1 MTTTNDQDA
10 GFRDVRGFTAP
21 GFEGLRDA
29 FAAAAKLD
37 TRGGSALSVFHH
49 GMLVAEL
56 VSGTG
61 GGSGPRT
68 PQTTQVCFSCTKGVV
83 ATALLILIERGR
95 LDLDAPMAQYWPEF
109 GVHGKGDLL
118 VRHVV
123 SHMSGQP
130 SFRAPVSADALADD
144 LFAEA
149 VVASDEPWWA
159 PGTQIAYQSISYG
172 TLCGGL
178 IRRITGES
186 VGTFVQREIAGP
198 LGLDLWIGLP
208 EERERDVAPLQLIPL
223 DEQAEAT
230 DNPAHVAQ
238 VENPRVLHDPDDRM
252 WNTRAYHAAEIP
264 GAGGI
269 TSATGLARMYA
280 CLANGG
286 TLDGYRLL
294 RPETIALGR
303 TTISEGPE
311 AFNGDP
317 MRFGVGFMLAMA
329 TAEVYDQGEFGH
341 SGYGGQAA
349 GAWPERGA
357 SFTYFTTALRSGDV
371 ADTRVA
377 LVLAAL
383 DEALEITA

>member
-1 MTTTNDQDA
+1 MTTTDI
-10 GFRDVRGFTAP
+10 RGFTEP
-21 GFEGLRDA
+21 GFDGLRDA
-29 FAAAAKLD
+29 FAAATELD
-37 TRGGSALSVFHH
+37 TRGGGALSVFQH
-49 GMLVAEL
+49 GKLVAEL
-56 VSGTG
+56 VTGTG
-61 GGSGPRT
+61 AGSSPRV
-68 PQTTQVCFSCTKGVV
+68 PETTQVVFSCTKGVV
-83 ATALLILIERGR
+83 ATALLLLIERGQ

-109 GVHGKGDLL
+109 GQHGKGELR

-144 LFAEA
+144 VFVES

-159 PGTQIAYQSISYG
+159 PNTQIAYQSISYG
-172 TLCGGL
+172 ALCGGL
-178 IRRITGES
+178 IRRITGDS
-186 VGTFVQREIAGP
+186 TGAFVQREIAGP

-208 EERERDVAPLQLIPL
+208 EEREKDVAPLHHIPV
-223 DEQAEAT
+223 DEQGVAT
-230 DNPAHVAQ
+230 DNPASIAQ
-238 VENPRVLHDPDDRM
+238 VENPRVLHTPDAEL

-269 TSATGLARMYA
+269 TSATSLARMYA

-286 TLDGYRLL
+286 SLDGHQLL
-294 RPETIALGR
+294 HPETVELGR
-303 TTISEGPE
+303 TTISDGPE
-311 AFNGDP
+311 AFNGDH

-329 TAEVYDQGEFGH
+329 TAQVYDQGEFGH

-349 GAWPERGA
+349 GAWPERNV

-383 DEALEITA
+383 DEALA

>member
-1 MTTTNDQDA
+1 MTTTDI
-10 GFRDVRGFTAP
+10 RGFTEP
-21 GFEGLRDA
+21 GFDGLRDA
-29 FAAAAKLD
+29 FAAATALD
-37 TRGGSALSVFHH
+37 TRGGGALSVFQH
-49 GMLVAEL
+49 GKLVAEL

-61 GGSGPRT
+61 AGSSPRT
-68 PQTTQVCFSCTKGVV
+68 PETTQVVFSCTKGVV
-83 ATALLILIERGR
+83 ATALLLLIERGQ

-109 GVHGKGDLL
+109 GEHGKGELL

-144 LFAEA
+144 VFVES
-149 VVASDEPWWA
+149 VVASDEAWWA
-159 PGTQIAYQSISYG
+159 PNTQIAYQSISYG
-172 TLCGGL
+172 ALCGGL
-178 IRRITGES
+178 IRRISGDST
-186 VGTFVQREIAGP
+186 GTFVRREIAEP

-208 EERERDVAPLQLIPL
+208 EKREHDVAPLQHIPVE
-223 DEQAEAT
+223 EQAIAT
-230 DNPAHVAQ
+230 DNPASIAQ
-238 VENPRVLHDPDDRM
+238 VENPRVLHTPDAER

-269 TSATGLARMYA
+269 TSATSLARLYA

-286 TLDGYRLL
+286 SLDGRQLL
-294 RPETIALGR
+294 RPETVELGR
-303 TTISEGPE
+303 TTISDGPE

-329 TAEVYDQGEFGH
+329 TAQVYDQGEFGH

-349 GAWPERGA
+349 GAWPVRNA
-357 SFTYFTTALRSGDV
+357 SFTYLTTALRSGDV

-383 DEALEITA
+383 DAALA